1 VVWRVALFPPD
12 AERRVEFYELRLAP
26 KSTEESEAHPPG
38 TLENLVVTEG
48 TLEVSFAQRTQRLGT
63 GDAIQFE
70 ADLPH
75 VYANTGSAEARMYL
89 VMTYADE
96 AGAGRAL

>member
-1 VVWRVALFPPD
+1 MFPTD
-12 AERRVEFYELRLAP
+12 AERRVEFYELGLAP
-26 KSTEESEAHPPG
+26 KSVEESEAHPPG

-48 TLEVSFAQRTQRLGT
+48 ALEISFAQRTHRLGK

-75 VYANTGSAEARMYL
+75 VYANPGAVEARMYL

-96 AGAGRAL
+96 AGADPAL